1 MRENPDDD
9 GDREKSE
16 VVITSQIEISEIE
29 VFVCDFLVTFK
40 VFLIK

>member
-9 GDREKSE
+9 GDREKSV
-16 VVITSQIEISEIE
+16 VVIASQIEIE

>member
-9 GDREKSE
+9 GDREKSA

-29 VFVCDFLVTFK
+29 VFVCDF
-40 VFLIK
+40 